1 MKPRELC
8 ESAWKEIAN
17 NFLDFK
23 ATKKGQNLKK
33 FLRIKILFLKL
44 VFNLINTIILLVLDC
59 TGPKKLDKFNLTYQ

>member
-33 FLRIKILFLKL
+33 NF
-44 VFNLINTIILLVLDC
+44 
-59 TGPKKLDKFNLTYQ
+59 

>member
-33 FLRIKILFLKL
+33 FLRIKILF
-44 VFNLINTIILLVLDC
+44 
-59 TGPKKLDKFNLTYQ
+59 

>member
-8 ESAWKEIAN
+8 ESTWKEIAN

-44 VFNLINTIILLVLDC
+44 VFNLIDIIILLVLDLVC
-59 TGPKKLDKFNLTYQ
+59 TF